1 MQVEPHKLD
10 MNGKLDL
17 FSRPPAPGVFPG
29 FPYPHD
35 LARPLFSSTDPFSRS
50 SSFGSLGSLGTS
62 AFGGLGNP
70 SIASSSVFGH
80 KEGHGLPGF
89 SSPHH
94 DTWNRLHRAPPSFPT
109 PPQWPKAADLE
120 RSSSVTNHDRE
131 RDREP
136 EKRDSSISREE
147 RDKDSTN
154 GTVINKSKVVKKQTC
169 QLQNGDVIYV
179 VYRKNEPDQSEPCSE
194 PLISSGMDPSV
205 EKTPGIAAQSP
216 KAIQLPSHEE
226 PQPSTSTSELYSTSS
241 ATRPP
246 PSASASG
253 KPFAADPFPSSQ
265 GPCCSSDTVDSSAEP
280 PETEAAAAAQ
290 PDSAAIQAVEEDLQP
305 DRKRRKTGKCS
316 TLEHTVNIVTCL
328 DPSKIPCQVSSVQ
341 TIPDTLRHSQ
351 RYRNW
356 RRCSEA
362 ESSQKVT
369 PKDAYMEKGKAG
381 GPKTDKMEESLTC
394 IICQDLLHD
403 CVSLQ
408 PCMHTFCAACYSDW
422 MERSSFCPTCRCPV
436 ERIRKNH
443 ILNNLVEAYLQQ
455 HPEKCRSEEDLQSMD
470 KRNRITQ
477 DMLQPKVER
486 WFSDEEGSSDYLME
500 LSDVDSESSDI
511 SQPFV
516 VCRQCPGF
524 RKDPSLCPAVSGL
537 EAEQGEFKQ
546 AGEAPSTSTDTPTVV
561 QEYTCPP
568 HGSHV
573 ICTCCFQPMPDRR
586 AEVASSQPAL
596 QQCTVCQR
604 PFCHVYW
611 GCTRVGCLGC
621 LARFCDLNLTDKCL
635 DGVLNNNSY
644 ESDILKNYLV
654 SRGVTWKEMLKESL
668 VSLQQGVFYLSG
680 ER

>member
-1 MQVEPHKLD
+1 MQNQESSLAW
-10 MNGKLDL
+10 GKLTRVGSETRSEILLVSKECTIGRKKGCDL
-17 FSRPPAPGVFPG
+17 
-29 FPYPHD
+29 
-35 LARPLFSSTDPFSRS
+35 
-50 SSFGSLGSLGTS
+50 
-62 AFGGLGNP
+62 
-70 SIASSSVFGH
+70 
-80 KEGHGLPGF
+80 
-89 SSPHH
+89 
-94 DTWNRLHRAPPSFPT
+94 SFPANKMVSSDHCKIV
-109 PPQWPKAADLE
+109 QDENSGEVWLE
-120 RSSSVTNHDRE
+120 DM
-131 RDREP
+131 
-136 EKRDSSISREE
+136 
-147 RDKDSTN
+147 STN

-179 VYRKNEPDQSEPCSE
+179 VYRKNEPDQNVAYIYHSITAEQAHVQELKGEPCSE

-241 ATRPP
+241 TTH
-246 PSASASG
+246 PSPSTSASG

-305 DRKRRKTGKCS
+305 DRKRRKTG
-316 TLEHTVNIVTCL
+316 
-328 DPSKIPCQVSSVQ
+328 
-341 TIPDTLRHSQ
+341 
-351 RYRNW
+351 
-356 RRCSEA
+356 CSEA

-369 PKDAYMEKGKAG
+369 PKDAFMEKGKAG

-408 PCMHTFCAACYSDW
+408 PCMHTFCAACYSNW

-436 ERIRKNH
+436 ERICKNH

-455 HPEKCRSEEDLQSMD
+455 HPEKCRSEEDLQCMD

-586 AEVASSQPAL
+586 AEVASPQPAL

-635 DGVLNNNSY
+635 DGVLNNNNY

-668 VSLQQGVFYLSG
+668 VSLQQGVFYLSDYRITG
-680 ER
+680 NAVLCYCCGLRSFRELAYQYRQNIPAAELPAPVTSRPDCYWGRNCRTQVKAHHAMKFNHICEQTRFKN